1 MRHAFL
7 LRHPAAAFA
16 ALAVLAA
23 CFLARPVPA
32 PAQTG
37 LPHIVMIGTY
47 KVPPEHHD
55 GFRAW
60 IAEFR
65 ALVEKQI
72 EAGLLSQTDICAYRS
87 WRVLGPDA
95 AGLNQNFMFVFEPV
109 IPIANYSLQH
119 YVDQALDDEAAAEMM
134 ARFHAL
140 TANAESS
147 IVYASP
153 LDPAVD
159 AIDLGEVCAF

>member
-7 LRHPAAAFA
+7 RRLAATALAALMLSPAA
-16 ALAVLAA
+16 
-23 CFLARPVPA
+23 FLARPGPA

-37 LPHIVMIGTY
+37 LPHIVMIATY

-55 GFRAW
+55 GFRSW

-65 ALVEKQI
+65 ELVEKQI
-72 EAGLLSQTDICAYRS
+72 DAGLLSQTDICAYKS

-95 AGLNQNFMFVFEPV
+95 AGLNQSFMFVFEPV
-109 IPIANYSLQH
+109 IPIANYMLQH
-119 YVDQALDDEAAAEMM
+119 YVEQALDDAAAAEMM
-134 ARFHAL
+134 GRFHAL
-140 TANAESS
+140 TANADFS

-153 LDPAVD
+153 LNPAVD